1 MKKVLSVFLCLVIC
15 FTSVATLASATE
27 VKAASYPSVIAR
39 NSVIHAYVGDVVP
52 ISFIYTHAYDYE
64 KIDVNIYGPSGSMVA
79 STTFTVDNSKYNY
92 ASLTTTWD
100 TTNEGAGNY
109 TVKVVKH
116 YYASRA
122 WRTAPNTSTSR
133 IVLNRVTDNEITN
146 NPYKGSKTHFNVSQ
160 NASVTAT
167 AKGIKNSYNAW
178 KTINTKQGSVPYS
191 VQLREL
197 YIGDAA
203 QKMALSEN
211 IYNAQGVVGCQWYI
225 MCFRV
230 KNKGSKTLKAGDL
243 FDWAGTYLADG
254 KKSTFV
260 STCTFSQDKNTHS
273 TKIAPGET
281 KDIWFGFYVLAK
293 QGFPYIK
300 LDNGV
305 FLNVNPLCAKAHKYS
320 NASDNTCNVCK
331 ATRAAAGKPAAKTV
345 KTVKLS
351 ASTFVY
357 NGKVR
362 TPAVTVKDSAGK
374 TLKNGKDYTVTYA
387 KGRKNVGTYKVTVTM
402 KGSYTGT
409 KTLTFTIKPA
419 GVSLNKITAGAKS
432 FTAAWTPKADTVT
445 GYEIQYS
452 VIKGFS
458 GAKTVT
464 VSSAKTKTK
473 AVKGLTKGKTY
484 YVRIRTYKTVG
495 KVKLYSAWSAAK
507 TVKAK

>member
-211 IYNAQGVVGCQWYI
+211 IYNAQ
-225 MCFRV
+225 RP
-230 KNKGSKTLKAGDL
+230 D
-243 FDWAGTYLADG
+243 
-254 KKSTFV
+254 
-260 STCTFSQDKNTHS
+260 SQ
-273 TKIAPGET
+273 
-281 KDIWFGFYVLAK
+281 
-293 QGFPYIK
+293 
-300 LDNGV
+300 
-305 FLNVNPLCAKAHKYS
+305 
-320 NASDNTCNVCK
+320 
-331 ATRAAAGKPAAKTV
+331 
-345 KTVKLS
+345 
-351 ASTFVY
+351 
-357 NGKVR
+357 
-362 TPAVTVKDSAGK
+362 
-374 TLKNGKDYTVTYA
+374 
-387 KGRKNVGTYKVTVTM
+387 
-402 KGSYTGT
+402 
-409 KTLTFTIKPA
+409 
-419 GVSLNKITAGAKS
+419 
-432 FTAAWTPKADTVT
+432 
-445 GYEIQYS
+445 
-452 VIKGFS
+452 
-458 GAKTVT
+458 
-464 VSSAKTKTK
+464 
-473 AVKGLTKGKTY
+473 
-484 YVRIRTYKTVG
+484 
-495 KVKLYSAWSAAK
+495 
-507 TVKAK
+507 